1 MNDEADD
8 GNQRST
14 LSLNP
19 YHAAT
24 LAEIADDLGVSVE
37 RARQIE
43 SSALRK
49 LRLWCR
55 RHGYRAEHFIGADP
69 DRHDVVVDP

>member
-1 MNDEADD
+1 MDEADEAD
-8 GNQRST
+8 SERT
-14 LSLNP
+14 PATLNP
-19 YHAAT
+19 YMHCT
-24 LAEIADDLGVSVE
+24 LQTVADDLGVSVE

-55 RHGYRAEHFIGADP
+55 RNGYRAEQFIGADP
-69 DRHDVVVDP
+69 DRHDARIAP

>member
-1 MNDEADD
+1 MDEADEAE
-8 GNQRST
+8 RT
-14 LSLNP
+14 TATLNP
-19 YHAAT
+19 YHHCT
-24 LAEIADDLGVSVE
+24 LQTVADDLGVSVE

-49 LRLWCR
+49 LRNWCWR
-55 RHGYRAEHFIGADP
+55 NGYKAEQFIGTDP

>member
-1 MNDEADD
+1 MNDEADTE
-8 GNQRST
+8 RT
-14 LSLNP
+14 TATLNP
-19 YHAAT
+19 YMHCT
-24 LAEIADDLGVSVE
+24 LQTVADDLGVSVE

-55 RHGYRAEHFIGADP
+55 RHSYRAEQFIGADP